1 MFDNDLFE
9 TWLNKKAG
17 EVFDKVGREEPIR
30 PDEMMILVL
39 KAQANHFM
47 HLDTDLRKDMR
58 DLREDMNRDVQ
69 DLRKDMRD
77 LREDMNADMKDL
89 RKDMNDLRKDVNDL
103 RKDTNELRQD
113 TNVLRQDTNVLR
125 VDMNNLRGDV
135 NVLRE
140 DMEKRFNRTQWL
152 IGLGIAFLTVL
163 MSLYRFFQ

>member
-1 MFDNDLFE
+1 MFDDDMFE
-9 TWLNKKAG
+9 AWLNKKAG

-69 DLRKDMRD
+69 DLRKDMGD
-77 LREDMNADMKDL
+77 LREDMKN
-89 RKDMNDLRKDVNDL
+89 
-103 RKDTNELRQD
+103 
-113 TNVLRQDTNVLR
+113 
-125 VDMNNLRGDV
+125 
-135 NVLRE
+135 LRE
-140 DMEKRFNRTQWL
+140 DMDKRFNRTQWL
-152 IGLGIAFLTVL
+152 IGLGIALLVAL